1 MSETVEKSQTRDEVR
16 ALRTMSR
23 YLNAVDRHN
32 AHSGISAK
40 AKVAV
45 DNALLDAHTSEARK

>member
-1 MSETVEKSQTRDEVR
+1 MPETGEKSPPRDEVR

-23 YLNAVDRHN
+23 YLNAVGRYN

-45 DNALLDAHTSEARK
+45 DNALLDAHTSEARR